1 MTDSPYLSV
10 EGAARYMGWEGP
22 GTHTSPHPRTV
33 SDWCASRELPAT
45 QRKRGG
51 VYKIH
56 RDDIDRFMRAQRQ
69 TPDRRSA

>member
-1 MTDSPYLSV
+1 MTESPYLSV
-10 EGAARYMGWEGP
+10 EAAARYMGWEGP
-22 GTHTSPHPRTV
+22 GSHTSPHPRTV
-33 SDWCASRELPAT
+33 SDWCASRVLPAS
-45 QRKRGG
+45 QRIRGG